1 MAGATGRGIWRLEAM
16 DLDGLG
22 VDLKTFVLVD
32 EKILH
37 SIALITLQLDHVTG
51 LFIVDDGAV
60 AGKLFLDDLEDFLEV
75 ELGWDSLDRGQCLAT
90 ITLLDADVDVWR

>member
-1 MAGATGRGIWRLEAM
+1 M
-16 DLDGLG
+16 DLDCLG
-22 VDLKTFVLVD
+22 VDLKTLVLVD

-37 SIALITLQLDHVTG
+37 SIALVALQLDHVSS
-51 LFIVDDGAV
+51 LLIVDDGAV

-75 ELGWDSLDRGQCLAT
+75 ELGWDALDRGQCLAT

>member
-1 MAGATGRGIWRLEAM
+1 M

-22 VDLKTFVLVD
+22 IDLKTFVLVD

-37 SIALITLQLDHVTG
+37 SIALITLQLNHVTG
-51 LFIVDDGAV
+51 LFIVDYGAV

-75 ELGWDSLDRGQCLAT
+75 ELGWNSLDGGQCLAT
-90 ITLLDADVDVWR
+90 ITLLNADVDVWR